1 MKNYFLESGT
11 LEINIKKW
19 KEQRNVKY
27 VLVGTGNM
35 NVSIYSFQ
43 SMMGTVIFPIIKDKQ
58 KTCVSSFMLTTRID
72 LKLKIFFGEKN
83 KL

>member
-1 MKNYFLESGT
+1 
-11 LEINIKKW
+11 
-19 KEQRNVKY
+19 
-27 VLVGTGNM
+27 M

-43 SMMGTVIFPIIKDKQ
+43 SMIFPIIKDKQ